1 MNKLLSL
8 IVPVFNEEEVLPA
21 SYARMSAAMQALTG
35 YDYEI
40 IYVNDGSPR
49 RHHEA
54 APRHS
59 QGA

>member
-35 YDYEI
+35 Y
-40 IYVNDGSPR
+40 
-49 RHHEA
+49 A
-54 APRHS
+54 TAP
-59 QGA
+59 